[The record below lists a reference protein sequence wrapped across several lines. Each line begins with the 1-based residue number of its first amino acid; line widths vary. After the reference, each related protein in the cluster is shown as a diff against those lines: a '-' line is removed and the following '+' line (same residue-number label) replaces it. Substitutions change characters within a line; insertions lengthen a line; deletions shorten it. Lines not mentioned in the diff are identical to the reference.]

1 MTDTTASDR
10 APAVAHEGPRAGA
23 DRRLQPTP
31 RLSRRS
37 FLGGRRRRARR
48 QGEGENAFVD
58 LYSVRL
64 LLILLWIALMNVAD
78 SFFTLVHLQHGGT
91 EVNPVAGM
99 MLQTGLTSFVVL
111 KSGLIGLALLVLCV
125 HKNFHLARLG
135 LWIAAI
141 AYTLLFAYHLSL
153 FGV

>member
-10 APAVAHEGPRAGA
+10 APDGAHDRSRAGA
-23 DRRLQPTP
+23 DRRHRPTP

-48 QGEGENAFVD
+48 EGEGEHAFVD
-58 LYSVRL
+58 LYSVKL

-111 KSGLIGLALLVLCV
+111 KSALIGLALLVLCV

-135 LWIAAI
+135 LWVAAI